1 MTATSPESIAVVEIV
16 RWLPDAL
23 RGDERAAR
31 RYARA
36 WRDLVAALLAEHP
49 EAPAAAAPVL
59 DHLAL
64 TAPFDPAGPQHA
76 LMSAASGIISG
87 MALSAPPP
95 RAAITTLPGTADYQ
109 RFSRY
114 VLSEVSGAGT
124 GLESL
129 LAAWQMTVTEMATL
143 FGVRRQAVGQWL
155 DDGVPVVRLPKL
167 ATMLRVAELLERNLL
182 SERIPAVV
190 RAPSDRWK
198 GATML
203 DLIAAHRHEELLVDV
218 ARSFDWAAS
227 A

>member
-1 MTATSPESIAVVEIV
+1 MVAAADVLADELV

-23 RGDERAAR
+23 GGDERAAR

-36 WRDLVAALLAEHP
+36 WRDLVAALIAEHP
-49 EAPAAAAPVL
+49 EASAVATPVL
-59 DHLAL
+59 GHVAL

-76 LMSAASGIISG
+76 LMSAASGIIPG
-87 MALSAPPP
+87 MASPAPPP
-95 RAAITTLPGTADYQ
+95 RATITTLPDRADYQ

-124 GLESL
+124 GLEGL
-129 LAAWQMTVTEMATL
+129 LAAWQMTVTEMAAL
-143 FGVRRQAVGQWL
+143 FAVRRQAVGQWM
-155 DDGVPVVRLPKL
+155 DDGVPAVRLPKL
-167 ATMLRVAELLERNLL
+167 ATMLRVADLLERNLL
-182 SERIPAVV
+182 VERIPAVV
-190 RAPSDRWK
+190 RTPSDRWN

-203 DLIAAHRHEELLVDV
+203 EMIAADHHEELLADV

>member
-1 MTATSPESIAVVEIV
+1 MTASAERLPVDELVQ
-16 RWLPDAL
+16 WLPDAL

-36 WRDLVAALLAEHP
+36 WRDLVVALLAEHP

-59 DHLAL
+59 HHLAL
-64 TAPFDPAGPQHA
+64 TAPFDPAGPRHA

-87 MALSAPPP
+87 MAHPRPQP
-95 RAAITTLPGTADYQ
+95 RAAITTLPDTVDYQ

-114 VLSEVSGAGT
+114 VLLEISGAGT
-124 GLESL
+124 GLEGL
-129 LAAWQMTVTEMATL
+129 LAAWHMTVTEMGKL

-155 DDGVPVVRLPKL
+155 DDGVPAVRLPKL
-167 ATMLRVAELLERNLL
+167 VTMLRVAELLERNLL
-182 SERIPAVV
+182 PERIPAVV
-190 RAPSDRWK
+190 RAPSDRWN

-203 DLIAAHRHEELLVDV
+203 DLIAADRHEELLADV

>member
-1 MTATSPESIAVVEIV
+1 MGTSLDLLAVDELA

-36 WRDLVAALLAEHP
+36 WRDLVVALLAEHP

-87 MALSAPPP
+87 MTPPGRP
-95 RAAITTLPGTADYQ
+95 SPAAIATLPDTADYQ

-114 VLSEVSGAGT
+114 VLLEISGAGT
-124 GLESL
+124 GLEGL
-129 LAAWQMTVTEMATL
+129 LAAWHMTVTEMGTL

-155 DDGVPVVRLPKL
+155 DDGVPALRQPKL

-190 RAPSDRWK
+190 RAPSDRWN

-203 DLIAAHRHEELLVDV
+203 DLIAADRHEELLVDV

>member
-1 MTATSPESIAVVEIV
+1 MGANPELLAADELA
-16 RWLPDAL
+16 RWIPDAL

-36 WRDLVAALLAEHP
+36 WCNLVVALLTEHP
-49 EAPAAAAPVL
+49 EAPAGTAMVL
-59 DHLAL
+59 GHHAL

-76 LMSAASGIISG
+76 LMSAAAGIISG
-87 MALSAPPP
+87 MAPPATP
-95 RAAITTLPGTADYQ
+95 HRPPVTMPPDPADYQ

-124 GLESL
+124 GLEGL
-129 LAAWQMTVTEMATL
+129 LAAWHMTVTEMGTL

-155 DDGVPVVRLPKL
+155 DDGVPALRMPKL

-190 RAPSDRWK
+190 RAPSDRWN

-203 DLIAAHRHEELLVDV
+203 DLIVADRHEELLVDV